1 MSDALNL
8 EPGAL
13 VGGYTLMSRLGSGAM
28 GSVWRVHDDGGE
40 EYAMKILRDSL
51 ADDRSTASAR
61 DQITARE
68 RLRREAMALKK
79 SIIPA
84 CAASWTWSWMIR
96 WRSSS
101 PS

>member
-40 EYAMKILRDSL
+40 EYAMKILRF
-51 ADDRSTASAR
+51 AR
-61 DQITARE
+61 R
-68 RLRREAMALKK
+68 
-79 SIIPA
+79 
-84 CAASWTWSWMIR
+84 
-96 WRSSS
+96 
-101 PS
+101 

>member
-40 EYAMKILRDSL
+40 EYAI
-51 ADDRSTASAR
+51 RSPMTVRRRPRAIRSRHVSGCA
-61 DQITARE
+61 E
-68 RLRREAMALKK
+68 R
-79 SIIPA
+79 
-84 CAASWTWSWMIR
+84 R
-96 WRSSS
+96 WR
-101 PS
+101 

>member
-40 EYAMKILRDSL
+40 EYAMKIF
-51 ADDRSTASAR
+51 AIRSPMTVRRRPRAIRSRHVSGCA
-61 DQITARE
+61 E
-68 RLRREAMALKK
+68 R
-79 SIIPA
+79 
-84 CAASWTWSWMIR
+84 R
-96 WRSSS
+96 WR
-101 PS
+101 

>member
-40 EYAMKILRDSL
+40 EYAMKIPPWPNR
-51 ADDRSTASAR
+51 
-61 DQITARE
+61 
-68 RLRREAMALKK
+68 
-79 SIIPA
+79 
-84 CAASWTWSWMIR
+84 
-96 WRSSS
+96 
-101 PS
+101 

>member
-51 ADDRSTASAR
+51 ADDRSTRPRAIRSRHVSGCA
-61 DQITARE
+61 E
-68 RLRREAMALKK
+68 R
-79 SIIPA
+79 
-84 CAASWTWSWMIR
+84 R
-96 WRSSS
+96 WR
-101 PS
+101 

>member
-68 RLRREAMALKK
+68 RLRRVEE
-79 SIIPA
+79 SQ
-84 CAASWTWSWMIR
+84 
-96 WRSSS
+96 SSRRVRHRGHGVG
-101 PS
+101 